1 MSKKK
6 TWLLYDH
13 VFLFI
18 KKCSQIGT
26 PDNINE
32 KFKLLLHVYS
42 QPRWIMDWQEVQTFH
57 LPSLVVSDERK

>member
-18 KKCSQIGT
+18 KKCSEIGT
-26 PDNINE
+26 NE
-32 KFKLLLHVYS
+32 KLNFYH
-42 QPRWIMDWQEVQTFH
+42 TFISN
-57 LPSLVVSDERK
+57 PAE

>member
-32 KFKLLLHVYS
+32 KFKLLPHVYS
-42 QPRWIMDWQEVQTFH
+42 QPRWIMD
-57 LPSLVVSDERK
+57 